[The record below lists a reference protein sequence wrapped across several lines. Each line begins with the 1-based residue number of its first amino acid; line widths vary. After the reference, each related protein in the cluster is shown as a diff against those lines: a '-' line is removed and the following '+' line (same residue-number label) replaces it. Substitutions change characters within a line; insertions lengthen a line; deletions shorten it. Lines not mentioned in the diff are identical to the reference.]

1 MLKEKIINRKSGII
15 TYGITPP
22 KKNSTL
28 EKINEVA
35 QKQIERIN
43 SLDIDGL
50 VLYDLQDEKDRNP
63 KDRPFPFLETIDP
76 YTYSTEY
83 LKDIKVP
90 KIIYRCVGKYT
101 QDCFRRLI
109 KPVDGEDSF
118 SVFVGAASRNQT
130 VHLKLSDAYKIRKE
144 VNPNL
149 LLGGVLIPERHMKN
163 ADEHLR
169 IIEKIDKGCKF
180 FISQAVYNVE
190 TAKDFLSDYYYY
202 CKDKKLNMVPIIFT
216 LTPCGSTKTLE
227 FMKWL
232 GISIPRW
239 LENDLMNSEDILN
252 KSVSLSKSIFG
263 SLMDFCGE
271 KRIPIGC
278 NIESVSVRKV
288 EIEASISLAKD
299 IKTMMKDL

>member
-1 MLKEKIINRKSGII
+1 MLKEKIINRKSGIV

-22 KKNSTL
+22 KKDSTE

-101 QDCFRRLI
+101 QERFCRLI
-109 KPVDGEDSF
+109 EPVDGQDAF

-130 VHLKLSDAYKIRKE
+130 VRLRLSDAYRIRKE
-144 VNPNL
+144 VNPDL
-149 LLGGVLIPERHMKN
+149 VLGGVLIPERHMKSP
-163 ADEHLR
+163 DEHLR
-169 IIEKIDKGCKF
+169 IIEKIEKGCRY

-190 TAKDFLSDYYYY
+190 AAKDFLSDYYYH
-202 CKDKKLNMVPIIFT
+202 CKKNNINMVPIIFT